1 MSISDS
7 SNLSPWHQAM
17 WKLKEHAQVCVTTY
31 PEAEWMAAMRN
42 QAACL
47 DLSFDVKDT
56 DLECLISNAQAAS
69 NPDYAWLPGQQVS
82 SDEPEWIL
90 DGLIHKGYF
99 HALYAPA
106 KLGKTTLVLD
116 FVFHLF
122 SKQVQSFLN
131 LKLNSF
137 KNYTLYL
144 IGPDM
149 CVELWAKLLGTA
161 GLLANDG
168 TLGPGVKY
176 VSPERNVHGLSD
188 AHLTAYSEMAT
199 KAKANGEEPI
209 FVFDCYS
216 TMVANTPGMN
226 VSEVSDLYYKPLRKL
241 KNAMSATG
249 ATTILLHHS
258 SKSSRKNGAVDAAA
272 GNSGF
277 SRVPDVLI
285 KLDWLVPNQ
294 DFDDDADKRIVLN
307 ATGRIDPKGLLIAR
321 SPEGHFENLG
331 NLSDA
336 KRTAYLAE
344 AECSLIGDYARA
356 NDFIGELA
364 ACGRGCTITALVNQ
378 MGANWNRHKARK
390 VMDSLKRKS
399 LVTVAGQEVNV
410 TGRPGNVYMHW
421 SYTWGH
427 NAPTLQGM
435 QPNPTVDQAQSMANG
450 RAKSL
455 AQGFAPFKPDFAH
468 AQETL
473 EPGTKVDLK
482 VGDAW
487 EEGWI
492 VKAGHSTGEHD
503 IWRFPNLSHVKCRQ
517 RVGIEIRVSTVAD
530 DDEEL

>member
-1 MSISDS
+1 MKQ
-7 SNLSPWHQAM
+7 LE
-17 WKLKEHAQVCVTTY
+17 EHAQVCVTTY

-47 DLSFDVKDT
+47 DLSFDVKDN
-56 DLECLISNAQAAS
+56 DLEVFLNDAQAAS
-69 NPDYAWLPGQQVS
+69 NPDYAWLPGQQVAT
-82 SDEPEWIL
+82 EKPEWIL

-116 FVFHLF
+116 LVFHLF

-176 VSPERNVHGLSD
+176 VSPERNVDSLSD
-188 AHLTAYSEMAT
+188 AHLSKYSDMAN

-216 TMVANTPGMN
+216 TMATNTPGMN
-226 VSEVSDLYYKPLRKL
+226 ASEVSDLYYKPLRKL

-258 SKSSRKNGAVDAAA
+258 SKSSRKHGAVDAAA

-285 KLDWLVPNQ
+285 KLDWLIPDQNLTSTRDSRV
-294 DFDDDADKRIVLN
+294 VLN
-307 ATGRIDPKGLLIAR
+307 ATGRMNPISILIDR
-321 SPEGHFENLG
+321 NDEGHYENVGEVDRVMRQSHLIEEQARLTGDYSRCMDYIGDCDEVNQAVTVNAVKTQFSWGRYKAYRVVQYLERRGLVWRADFENSTG
-331 NLSDA
+331 GRPA
-336 KRTAYLAE
+336 TAWRPWVSQPDPWQPDKPFE
-344 AECSLIGDYARA
+344 RPNIVVSSGDMCSQDPAA
-356 NDFIGELA
+356 GELSA
-364 ACGRGCTITALVNQ
+364 ESAGSGTHEGVALAPGTAVE
-378 MGANWNRHKARK
+378 
-390 VMDSLKRKS
+390 LK
-399 LVTVAGQEVNV
+399 L
-410 TGRPGNVYMHW
+410 
-421 SYTWGH
+421 
-427 NAPTLQGM
+427 
-435 QPNPTVDQAQSMANG
+435 ANG
-450 RAKSL
+450 NW
-455 AQGFAPFKPDFAH
+455 QD
-468 AQETL
+468 
-473 EPGTKVDLK
+473 
-482 VGDAW
+482 
-487 EEGWI
+487 GWR
-492 VKAGHSTGEHD
+492 VKASKPSGDHD

-517 RVGIEIRVSTVAD
+517 RLGIEIRVSTVDD

>member
-1 MSISDS
+1 MHDDLDKEYRAWELLRWSTPAALADFDEALADAGFYSSVQQKRSDQALDAWEQENIRPTTELDAFRELVSLGVFHRAGLLLASEVQNVPLQQKRSMSISDN

-176 VSPERNVHGLSD
+176 VSPERNVDSLSD
-188 AHLTAYSEMAT
+188 AHLDKYSDMAI

-216 TMVANTPGMN
+216 TMATNTPGIN
-226 VSEVSDLYYKPLRKL
+226 ASEVSDLYYKPLRKL

-272 GNSGF
+272 GNSSF

-344 AECSLIGDYARA
+344 TECSLMGDYARA

-399 LVTVAGQEVNV
+399 LVTVAGQEAQC
-410 TGRPGNVYMHW
+410 RR
-421 SYTWGH
+421 
-427 NAPTLQGM
+427 
-435 QPNPTVDQAQSMANG
+435 QA
-450 RAKSL
+450 RL
-455 AQGFAPFKPDFAH
+455 RLH
-468 AQETL
+468 AL
-473 EPGTKVDLK
+473 VLHLG
-482 VGDAW
+482 A
-487 EEGWI
+487 
-492 VKAGHSTGEHD
+492 
-503 IWRFPNLSHVKCRQ
+503 
-517 RVGIEIRVSTVAD
+517 
-530 DDEEL
+530 

>member
-1 MSISDS
+1 MSISDN

-17 WKLKEHAQVCVTTY
+17 KQLAEHAQVCVTTY

-47 DLSFDVKDT
+47 DLSFDVKDN
-56 DLECLISNAQAAS
+56 DLEVFLNDAQAAS
-69 NPDYAWLPGQQVS
+69 NPDYAWLPGQQVAT
-82 SDEPEWIL
+82 EKPEWIL
-90 DGLIHKGYF
+90 DGLIHQGYF

-176 VSPERNVHGLSD
+176 VSPERNVDSLSD
-188 AHLTAYSEMAT
+188 THLDRYSEMAL

-209 FVFDCYS
+209 FIFDCYS
-216 TMVANTPGMN
+216 TMATNTPGMN
-226 VSEVSDLYYKPLRKL
+226 ASEVSDLYYKPLRKL

-285 KLDWLVPNQ
+285 KLDWLRPDQNLTRTR
-294 DFDDDADKRIVLN
+294 DSRIVLN
-307 ATGRIDPKGLLIAR
+307 ATGRIDPMSVLIDRDNDGHFQNIGDVDRVLRQAHLEEEQARLSGDYSRCMDHIGNCDDANTAVTVTVIANQFNWDRYRARRVVQFLERRGLVWRATLDANTGGR
-321 SPEGHFENLG
+321 PAAAYRAWHSQPDRWEDEQPFVRPPEGGLG
-331 NLSDA
+331 ADSDSS
-336 KRTAYLAE
+336 TPLA
-344 AECSLIGDYARA
+344 
-356 NDFIGELA
+356 GELCA
-364 ACGRGCTITALVNQ
+364 DKAGYCTHTGVALE
-378 MGANWNRHKARK
+378 R
-390 VMDSLKRKS
+390 
-399 LVTVAGQEVNV
+399 
-410 TGRPGNVYMHW
+410 
-421 SYTWGH
+421 
-427 NAPTLQGM
+427 
-435 QPNPTVDQAQSMANG
+435 
-450 RAKSL
+450 
-455 AQGFAPFKPDFAH
+455 
-468 AQETL
+468 
-473 EPGTKVDLK
+473 GTKVDLK
-482 VGDAW
+482 LPSGHWQNGWLVKDSKPSGD
-487 EEGWI
+487 
-492 VKAGHSTGEHD
+492 HD

-517 RVGIEIRVSTVAD
+517 RLGIEIRVSTVDD